1 MNFFSWFKNL
11 SKIEILQLI
20 LLYIIAAVHYV
31 ENLVSVSLYVFMPIV
46 FVLSLLNK
54 NNNVK
59 AKTWKYLISLYL
71 WIIVDSIFTSDFELT
86 LVDLKKILGAFMA
99 SYVMVNFAKDIKR
112 VYLLYIAFLIFLIS
126 TWQYAINHVFDVM
139 DFSTAQLSDDS
150 HKLNANTFAYFTTYA
165 TFIIYL
171 YGECEIRYRKILQYC
186 FILTIALSF
195 ATAVFSSS
203 RQLLII
209 QIPFIVLLLF
219 NRYNIKSTKNIA
231 ILALIICAS
240 ILAFVY
246 YGESV
251 YSNSYLSVRAESSI
265 EEDTRLLI
273 ARECLDIGNQN
284 FLFGVGPGCVSKFVS
299 TGNFSHNTFLE
310 LYAGTGIIG
319 LIIFTLMLIN
329 FLSVNY
335 KRYKNTRNNEF
346 AAMFIF
352 GLIWTFDQIFYVF
365 HNGLWLIS
373 FFILVS
379 IHSEL
384 IHNKYQERKT
394 IF

>member
-1 MNFFSWFKNL
+1 M
-11 SKIEILQLI
+11 SKMHSAKKLVIDFILVMLGNAI
-20 LLYIIAAVHYV
+20 MALGTAGFAV
-31 ENLVSVSLYVFMPIV
+31 P
-46 FVLSLLNK
+46 
-54 NNNVK
+54 
-59 AKTWKYLISLYL
+59 AKI
-71 WIIVDSIFTSDFELT
+71 
-86 LVDLKKILGAFMA
+86 ILGGA
-99 SYVMVNFAKDIKR
+99 SG
-112 VYLLYIAFLIFLIS
+112 L
-126 TWQYAINHVFDVM
+126 
-139 DFSTAQLSDDS
+139 
-150 HKLNANTFAYFTTYA
+150 
-165 TFIIYL
+165 
-171 YGECEIRYRKILQYC
+171 
-186 FILTIALSF
+186 ALSF
-195 ATAVFSSS
+195 QHYVFYVHLSTLVLGINIIAFIAGYFLLGKKFAVGTLVSTFAFPFFLAIFEKSYYLTHLTKDTLLAAVYAGFLIGVGLGLVLRLGYSTGGMDIPPLLVNKYTGLS
-203 RQLLII
+203 LGLLINIFDIIILII